1 MINPATP
8 PATNAVKP
16 PIQSDC
22 ADPSGSVVNK
32 PKNAWLNTMGVGI
45 STASQHSAKR
55 ISVENAPVEALRI

>member
-1 MINPATP
+1 MITPATP

-32 PKNAWLNTMGVGI
+32 PKNAWLKTMGVAI
-45 STASQHSAKR
+45 NTASQQSAKSK
-55 ISVENAPVEALRI
+55 SVENAPVEALRM